1 MAPPTAPVVEPVAA
15 PVAPPMPEPP
25 QLPAAPQAPPMQPL
39 PQFTPPQTPTVS
51 SLQPQVPQPGFGAA
65 VVNLPGNAQAANP
78 ADPFGAQP
86 QAGGPQFANP
96 ADPFGAPMQGQ
107 PQMAQPDELL
117 PIPPQGAR
125 DPERWIAAQQRR
137 QRELDTRQRMVQ
149 NRAEQRGAARG
160 QRLGIARATPP
171 TITRP
176 LAEAMVAQERG
187 DAAPYQTEMLARLGQ
202 GPSTPEVQVAR
213 IAADAARYGVD
224 ANRAVNMDRNQVDR
238 FGHEVQRDVG
248 MGGIGVQR
256 ELGMEGHNVARFGI
270 EQQARDGALG
280 REMQQRQLEVDAWVA
295 QQQQQTQR
303 YLGGLGY
310 QQGMA
315 GIGADMYGHQMMGRG
330 QDIGFQTEQMRDATN
345 RLQIQ
350 STAPTYAETVGAL
363 APVVGLGAA
372 GEIAQAGGTAAMAPL
387 FPGAPI
393 QVSATDRQLLRDA
406 TAEEAASFLRTK
418 GADEN
423 TINAYLNQEHPRRWW
438 QGAR

>member
-1 MAPPTAPVVEPVAA
+1 
-15 PVAPPMPEPP
+15 
-25 QLPAAPQAPPMQPL
+25 
-39 PQFTPPQTPTVS
+39 
-51 SLQPQVPQPGFGAA
+51 
-65 VVNLPGNAQAANP
+65 
-78 ADPFGAQP
+78 
-86 QAGGPQFANP
+86 
-96 ADPFGAPMQGQ
+96 
-107 PQMAQPDELL
+107 
-117 PIPPQGAR
+117 
-125 DPERWIAAQQRR
+125 
-137 QRELDTRQRMVQ
+137 MVQ
-149 NRAEQRGAARG
+149 NRAEQRGAGRG
-160 QRLGIARATPP
+160 QRLGIARSMPP

-187 DAAPYQTEMLARLGQ
+187 DAAPYQTEMLARLGE

-213 IAADAARYGVD
+213 IKADAARYGVD

-345 RLQIQ
+345 RLKIQ

-406 TAEEAASFLRTK
+406 TAEEAASFLRTR

-423 TINAYLNQEHPRRWW
+423 TINAYLNQEHPRSWW
-438 QGAR
+438 RGPR